1 MEVCKM
7 ILLDVLFLI
16 EQVSFCYVVLKKEW
30 KPSGSRERWC
40 LLAGLLLFGIL
51 VAAGCNEHILNWTFA
66 LVVILF
72 YRYVFEKSILRAC
85 VTYLISCLFSGVME
99 CAIGIMIF
107 KEADFLGKTLITIL
121 VIVGTWIYHFLV
133 GRKLDREIFQ
143 LPLPLWG
150 MLAAFLLLMFLM
162 LSYFH
167 FLLMSVVREDML
179 ITGNVLVLFGGIGIC
194 GLVIGIAYYFSRT
207 TKYRLE
213 KKNVEK
219 YNEQQREYFTKLL
232 EKEQDTRQF
241 RHDIIWH
248 LVAMEEL
255 CEQEDYE
262 KVKEYLNSLLTDVQ
276 RISNAQYHVG
286 NDIVDTII
294 NYYFQPIQ
302 DICSIKVE
310 GSMGEEQLILQND
323 LCVLISNLAKNAV
336 EAVAHLPEEQR
347 KIYFLVS
354 QGRDNLRIR
363 MENTYTGTLQI
374 DKNGNIKT
382 IKKDTRN
389 HGYGVKNV
397 MKIIEKYDG
406 AKDINTDN
414 NRFIVDVTFKAPNTE
429 RFENIPQ

>member
-1 MEVCKM
+1 MEICKM

-30 KPSGSRERWC
+30 KPSGSRERWW

-51 VAAGCNEHILNWTFA
+51 VAAGCNEHILNWNFA

-72 YRYVFEKSILRAC
+72 HRYVFEKSMLRAC
-85 VTYLISCLFSGVME
+85 VTYLLVYVFEGVIE
-99 CAIGIMIF
+99 CAISMVIFEDADTLEKIMVTIIVIAGI
-107 KEADFLGKTLITIL
+107 
-121 VIVGTWIYHFLV
+121 WIYHFFI

-150 MLAAFLLLMFLM
+150 MLGAFLLLMFLM
-162 LSYFH
+162 LSYFN
-167 FLLMSVVREDML
+167 FLIMSVVREDMR
-179 ITGNVLVLFGGIGIC
+179 ITGNVLAMLGGIAIC
-194 GLVIGIAYYFSRT
+194 GLLIGIVYYFSRT

-213 KKNVEK
+213 KENVEK
-219 YNEQQREYFTKLL
+219 YNEQQKEYFTKLL

-262 KVKEYLNSLLTDVQ
+262 KVKEYLSGLLTDIQ

-302 DICSIKVE
+302 DTCSIKVD
-310 GSMGEEQLILQND
+310 GSMGEEQFILQND

-389 HGYGVKNV
+389 HGYGVKNA

-414 NRFIVDVTFKAPNTE
+414 NRFIVDVTFKAPNTAE
-429 RFENIPQ
+429 FENIPR

>member
-179 ITGNVLVLFGGIGIC
+179 ITGNVLVLFGGIGMAESILALC
-194 GLVIGIAYYFSRT
+194 GVSAGSFYLIDTSLKHLQTWFPKHTSLQHYHTSGMSIHANDKIQLTLTPFLRPH
-207 TKYRLE
+207 E
-213 KKNVEK
+213 K
-219 YNEQQREYFTKLL
+219 
-232 EKEQDTRQF
+232 
-241 RHDIIWH
+241 
-248 LVAMEEL
+248 
-255 CEQEDYE
+255 
-262 KVKEYLNSLLTDVQ
+262 
-276 RISNAQYHVG
+276 
-286 NDIVDTII
+286 
-294 NYYFQPIQ
+294 
-302 DICSIKVE
+302 
-310 GSMGEEQLILQND
+310 
-323 LCVLISNLAKNAV
+323 
-336 EAVAHLPEEQR
+336 
-347 KIYFLVS
+347 
-354 QGRDNLRIR
+354 
-363 MENTYTGTLQI
+363 
-374 DKNGNIKT
+374 
-382 IKKDTRN
+382 
-389 HGYGVKNV
+389 
-397 MKIIEKYDG
+397 
-406 AKDINTDN
+406 
-414 NRFIVDVTFKAPNTE
+414 
-429 RFENIPQ
+429 

>member
-1 MEVCKM
+1 MEICKM

-30 KPSGSRERWC
+30 KPSGSRERWW

-66 LVVILF
+66 FVVILF
-72 YRYVFEKSILRAC
+72 HRYVFEKSILRAC

-133 GRKLDREIFQ
+133 GRKLDRQIFQ

-150 MLAAFLLLMFLM
+150 MLGAFLLLMFLM

-213 KKNVEK
+213 KESVEK
-219 YNEQQREYFTKLL
+219 YNEQQKKYFTKLL

-262 KVKEYLNSLLTDVQ
+262 KVKEYLSGLLTDVQ

-294 NYYFQPIQ
+294 NYYFQPLQ
-302 DICSIKVE
+302 NICGIKVE

-323 LCVLISNLAKNAV
+323 MCVLISNLAKNAV
-336 EAVAHLPEEQR
+336 EAVAHLPEEER

-374 DKNGNIKT
+374 DKNGNIRT

-406 AKDINTDN
+406 EKYINTDN
-414 NRFIVDVTFKAPNTE
+414 NQFIVDVTFKTPNKE

>member
-1 MEVCKM
+1 MEICKM

-30 KPSGSRERWC
+30 KPSGSRERWW

-51 VAAGCNEHILNWTFA
+51 VAARCNEHILNWTFA
-66 LVVILF
+66 FVVILF
-72 YRYVFEKSILRAC
+72 HRYVFEKSILRAC
-85 VTYLISCLFSGVME
+85 VTYLLVYVFEGVIE
-99 CAIGIMIF
+99 CAISMVIFEDADTLEKIMVTIIVIAGI
-107 KEADFLGKTLITIL
+107 
-121 VIVGTWIYHFLV
+121 WIYHFFI

-150 MLAAFLLLMFLM
+150 MLGAFLLLMFLM
-162 LSYFH
+162 LSYFN
-167 FLLMSVVREDML
+167 FLIMSVVREDMR
-179 ITGNVLVLFGGIGIC
+179 ITGNVLAMLGGIAIC
-194 GLVIGIAYYFSRT
+194 GLLIGIVYYFSRT

-213 KKNVEK
+213 KESVEK
-219 YNEQQREYFTKLL
+219 YNEQQKEYFTKLL

-302 DICSIKVE
+302 DTCSIKVD

-323 LCVLISNLAKNAV
+323 LCVLILNLAKNAV
-336 EAVAHLPEEQR
+336 EAVAHLPEKER

-354 QGRDNLRIR
+354 QGKNNLRIR
-363 MENTYTGTLQI
+363 MENTYTGNLQI
-374 DKNGNIKT
+374 DKNGNIRT

-406 AKDINTDN
+406 EKDINTDN
-414 NRFIVDVTFKAPNTE
+414 NRFIVDVTFEAPNTAE
-429 RFENIPQ
+429 F